1 MWTRYL
7 TPLAAAGALAL
18 AAPAHAQTAPRKSLP
33 SAIEAPPAPDL
44 IRLSAT
50 VERLVARV
58 RPAVVQVLTTAYMPG
73 EAAARGP
80 LLSTQYSSGS
90 GVLISADGYIV
101 TNAHVVAGARRVQVV
116 LAQPAPEPVPAR
128 SIV

>member
-1 MWTRYL
+1 MRRRRAGRRGWRRACVSAAIDWPRSEPDTYMRSTRFRLPSASMWTRYL
-7 TPLAAAGALAL
+7 TPLAAAAAMLAV
-18 AAPAHAQTAPRKSLP
+18 AAAADAQTTPKRPLP

-73 EAAARGP
+73 EAAAR
-80 LLSTQYSSGS
+80 
-90 GVLISADGYIV
+90 
-101 TNAHVVAGARRVQVV
+101 
-116 LAQPAPEPVPAR
+116 
-128 SIV
+128 